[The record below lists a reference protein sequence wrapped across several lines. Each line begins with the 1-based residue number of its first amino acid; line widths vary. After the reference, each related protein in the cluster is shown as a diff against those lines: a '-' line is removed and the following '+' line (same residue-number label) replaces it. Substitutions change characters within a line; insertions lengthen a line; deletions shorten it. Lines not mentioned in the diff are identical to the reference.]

1 MGEPRYIQGRL
12 VSKTELDWVRR
23 LVEEHGEW
31 SRKRLAQELCRQW
44 EWRNG
49 QGVLKDFAA
58 RSFLLKLAA
67 QGEVVLPAVRRWR
80 RQTPAAELALE
91 WARPEEL
98 NAALKEISPVRVA
111 VVKAG
116 TPEAKRW
123 ARYVAEHH
131 YLGLHVGGEN
141 MRYLAQDVQG
151 RDLAC
156 VLFGA
161 AAWKCA
167 PRDQHLGLSEAQ
179 RQEGLQTVAN
189 NTRFLI
195 LPWVRVA
202 GLASHVLGQV
212 ARRIAADWQAKY
224 GHGLQ
229 WLETFVERGR
239 FAGTCYRAANWEC
252 VGQTTGRSCE
262 DRRHTLQVPVKDV
275 YLYRLRR

>member
-1 MGEPRYIQGRL
+1 MEETRYIQGRL
-12 VSKTELDWVRR
+12 IGKTELDWVRR
-23 LVEEHGEW
+23 LIETHGDW
-31 SRKRLAQELCRQW
+31 SRKRVAQELCRQW

-49 QGVLKDFAA
+49 QGVWKDFAA
-58 RSFLLKLAA
+58 RSLLLKLAA
-67 QGEVVLPAVRRWR
+67 HGEVVLPAVRRYR
-80 RQTPAAELALE
+80 KQTPAAQLALE

-98 NAALKEISPVRVA
+98 NASLKEISPVQVA
-111 VVKAG
+111 IVKAG
-116 TPEAKRW
+116 TAEAKRW
-123 ARYVAEHH
+123 ARLVAEHH

-141 MRYLAQDVQG
+141 LRYLAQDARG

-167 PRDQHLGLSEAQ
+167 PRDRHLGLSEAQ
-179 RQEGLQTVAN
+179 RREGLQRVAN

-202 GLASHVLGQV
+202 GLASHVLGQI
-212 ARRIAADWQAKY
+212 ARRIDADWQAKY

-252 VGQTTGRSCE
+252 VGQTTGRSRE
-262 DRRHTLQVPVKDV
+262 DRCRTLQVPVKDV
-275 YLYRLRR
+275 YVYRLRR

>member
-1 MGEPRYIQGRL
+1 MGEQRYIQGRL
-12 VSKTELDWVRR
+12 VGKTELDWVRG
-23 LVEEHGEW
+23 LIAEHGDW
-31 SRKRLAQELCRQW
+31 NRKRLARELCRPW
-44 EWRNG
+44 GWCNG

-58 RSFLLKLAA
+58 RSFLLKLEA

-80 RQTPAAELALE
+80 KQPRVEELALE
-91 WARPEEL
+91 WAEPEEVKGG
-98 NAALKEISPVRVA
+98 LKEFSPVRVE
-111 VVKAG
+111 VVQAG
-116 TPEAKRW
+116 TPAAKRW
-123 ARYVAEHH
+123 ARYVERYH

-141 MRYLAQDVQG
+141 VRYLAQDAQG

-161 AAWKCA
+161 AAWRCA
-167 PRDQHLGLSEAQ
+167 PRDRHLGITAAQ
-179 RQEGLQTVAN
+179 RQAGLQTVAN

-195 LPWVRVA
+195 LPWVRIPA
-202 GLASHVLGQV
+202 LASHVLGQV
-212 ARRIAADWQAKY
+212 ARRIDADWQAKY

-262 DRRHTLQVPVKDV
+262 DRHHTLQVPVQDV
-275 YLYRLRR
+275 YLYQLRR

>member
-1 MGEPRYIQGRL
+1 MAEHRYIQGRL
-12 VSKTELDWVRR
+12 VGKTELDWVRR
-23 LVEEHGEW
+23 LIAEHGDW
-31 SRKRLAQELCRQW
+31 NRKRLAQELCRQW
-44 EWRNG
+44 SWCNE
-49 QGVLKDFAA
+49 QGVWKDFAA
-58 RSFLLKLAA
+58 RSFLLKLEA

-80 RQTPAAELALE
+80 KQAPGAELAFE
-91 WARPEEL
+91 WAEPEEVKGG
-98 NAALKEISPVRVA
+98 LKEFSPVRVE
-111 VVKAG
+111 VVKAA
-116 TPEAKRW
+116 TPAAKRW
-123 ARYVAEHH
+123 ARYVERHH

-141 MRYLAQDVQG
+141 VRYLAQDVQG

-167 PRDQHLGLSEAQ
+167 PRDRHLGITEAQ
-179 RQEGLQTVAN
+179 RQEGLRMVAN

-202 GLASHVLGQV
+202 HLASHVLGQV
-212 ARRIAADWQAKY
+212 ARRINADWQAKY

-239 FAGTCYRAANWEC
+239 FAGTCYRAANWDC

-262 DRRHTLQVPVKDV
+262 DRNHTLQVPVKDV
-275 YLYRLRR
+275 YIYRLRR

>member
-1 MGEPRYIQGRL
+1 MEEHRYIQGRL
-12 VSKTELDWVRR
+12 VGKADLDWVRR
-23 LVEEHGEW
+23 LIEEHGDW

-44 EWRNG
+44 GWCNG

-58 RSFLLKLAA
+58 RSFLLKLAG
-67 QGEVVLPAVRRWR
+67 QGEVKLPAVRRWKR
-80 RQTPAAELALE
+80 KERGAELTLE
-91 WARPEEL
+91 WAQPEEVK
-98 NAALKEISPVRVA
+98 AELKEIGPVRVE

-123 ARYVAEHH
+123 ARHLKEHH

-141 MRYLAQDVQG
+141 MKYLAQDAQQ
-151 RDLAC
+151 RDVAC
-156 VLFGA
+156 MLFGA

-167 PRDQHLGLSEAQ
+167 PRDRHLGITEEQ
-179 RQEGLQTVAN
+179 RQEGLQNIAN

-195 LPWVRVA
+195 LPWIRVA
-202 GLASHVLGQV
+202 GLASHVLGQL
-212 ARRIAADWQAKY
+212 ARRIDADWQAKY
-224 GHGLQ
+224 AHRLQ

-262 DRRHTLQVPVKDV
+262 DRHHTLQVPVKDV
-275 YLYRLRR
+275 YIYRLRR